1 MEVYVAKSGYG
12 IIADSLDSVNT
23 RMTDGL
29 KTTNSYGDLLVL
41 TTNSIILVTPI
52 RRAGVET
59 LYTTHSMAEDDCCWF
74 MADIW
79 EIGKRPP
86 TVVENTNQ
94 LE

>member
-1 MEVYVAKSGYG
+1 MEVHVAKSGYG
-12 IIADSLDSVNT
+12 IIADSLDAVNT
-23 RMTDGL
+23 GMTDGPEPT
-29 KTTNSYGDLLVL
+29 KSYGDSLIL
-41 TTNSIILVTPI
+41 TTNRIILVTPI
-52 RRAGVET
+52 RPAGVEI

-79 EIGKRPP
+79 AIGKRPP